1 MPQFNTAFW
10 VSQIFWLLV
19 SFGGL
24 YLGVSLIVFPLFKKI
39 FTKRA
44 QQIDVPL
51 EKAEE
56 ILQEV
61 QKLQQQAAQKKQLF
75 SERQNQ
81 RLMRVHTQ
89 EVNRLQK
96 TLAQEEESFS
106 HHLKRQI
113 QKLERE
119 EKQVMANTS
128 DFVKQALKGEQ

>member
-1 MPQFNTAFW
+1 MPQFNTVFW

-24 YLGVSLIVFPLFKKI
+24 YLGVSVIVFPLFNKI

-51 EKAEE
+51 EKAEK

-61 QKLQQQAAQKKQLF
+61 QELQQQATHKKQLF
-75 SERQNQ
+75 SDRQNQ
-81 RLMRVHTQ
+81 RLMKAHTQ
-89 EVNRLQK
+89 ELNRLQK
-96 TLAQEEESFS
+96 TLAQEEENFS
-106 HHLKRQI
+106 HCLKYQI

-119 EKQVMANTS
+119 EKQVMAKAS
-128 DFVKQALKGEQ
+128 DFVKQALKGTQ